1 MIEDFCVEL
10 NTYLQKRYSYK
21 TPPAYY
27 NLNKTISARRV
38 KFDLYL
44 RFRQKNRNAIVIAR
58 MEFRETQK
66 GNGTNFLR
74 FISEL
79 TIKYSIDEIIL
90 ECVNTE
96 SSKFG
101 EKLGF
106 VYLNNENMMISAKD
120 LKIRLQDIST

>member
-21 TPPAYY
+21 RPPAYH
-27 NLNKTISARRV
+27 NLNKTICARRV

-44 RFRQKNRNAIVIAR
+44 RFRQKNLNAIVIAR
-58 MEFRETQK
+58 MGFRETQK

-79 TIKYSIDEIIL
+79 AVKYSIDEIIL
-90 ECVNTE
+90 ECINTE

-106 VYLNNENMMISAKD
+106 VYTNNENMMISAKD
-120 LKIRLQDIST
+120 LRIRLQYIST